1 MNNEITSKR
10 DWYDRYYKLFGVI
23 AFIVMFS
30 ALGYLVYF
38 YFKTGD
44 IMYKDV
50 SLSGGTI
57 LTINSDMDI
66 SEIQKILPPDAV
78 VRRLSDIRTGKQVA
92 FSVETAADVNEIKPL
107 VEKRLG
113 YNLTEENSSAEFTG
127 SSLSASFYKE
137 LRTALILAFIL
148 MAIVVF
154 FLFRTFIPSI
164 AVLQAGFTDIIV
176 PLAILDLIG
185 FKISGAGIAA
195 FLMLIGYS
203 VDTDILLTN
212 RALRK
217 KELRV
222 NERIWSAFLTGI
234 TMTVTSLIAV
244 FLTGITM
251 TTTSLIAVLLAFFV
265 VRNIS
270 SVLSEIFMI
279 LGIGLVTD
287 IFSTWL
293 GNAAILKWYCEKKK
307 IF

>member
-1 MNNEITSKR
+1 MNNENTLKK
-10 DWYDRYYKLFGVI
+10 DWYDRYYKLFLVI
-23 AFIVMFS
+23 SFMIMFL

-57 LTINSDMDI
+57 LTVNSDADI
-66 SEIQKILPPDAV
+66 REIQKILPQDAT
-78 VRRLSDIRTGKQVA
+78 VRKLSDIRTGKQVA
-92 FSVETAADVNEIKPL
+92 FSVETAADVNDIKPL
-107 VEKRLG
+107 IEKHLG

-137 LRTALILAFIL
+137 LRGALILAFAL

-176 PLAILDLIG
+176 PLAVVDLMG
-185 FKISGAGIAA
+185 FRVSGAGIAA

-217 KELRV
+217 RELKI
-222 NERIWSAFLTGI
+222 NQRIGSAFLTGI
-234 TMTVTSLIAV
+234 TMTVTSL
-244 FLTGITM
+244 T
-251 TTTSLIAVLLAFFV
+251 AVLLAFFV

-279 LGIGLVTD
+279 LSIGLVTD

-307 IF
+307 IY

>member
-1 MNNEITSKR
+1 MNNEITAKR
-10 DWYDRYYKLFGVI
+10 DWYDRHYKLLGIISFAI
-23 AFIVMFS
+23 MLL
-30 ALGYLVYF
+30 ALGYLIYF
-38 YFKTGD
+38 YSKTGD

-57 LTINSDMDI
+57 LTVNSDMDI
-66 SEIQKILPPDAV
+66 GEIQKILPPYAV

-92 FSVETAADVNEIKPL
+92 FSVETAKDISEIKPL

-137 LRTALILAFIL
+137 LRMALILAFVL

-176 PLAILDLIG
+176 PLAILNLIG

-217 KELRV
+217 KELKV

-234 TMTVTSLIAV
+234 TMT
-244 FLTGITM
+244 
-251 TTTSLIAVLLAFFV
+251 TTSLIAMLLAFFV

-307 IF
+307 IY